1 MSLGL
6 YFHLPFCAV
15 HCTYCPFAISTDI
28 ALQDAY
34 VDALIREVAAWYP
47 ERESRDPGGRGA
59 RHEPRSPTHPG
70 PSPTLGMTG
79 IDTIYLGGGTPSR
92 TSLANLTRLFA
103 AVRERFDVARDA
115 EISMEANPEDVTAES
130 AGAWRALGVNRISVG
145 VQSFHDRELG
155 VIGRI
160 HDRAQAIAAVR
171 TVVAGGALTNLDLIL
186 GLPDQTAESFR
197 ETLDTAIDLGA
208 GHLSLYM
215 LDLEERTPLQVQAAR
230 GRVSLPEDDLVAD
243 LYVEAIERLGRAGL
257 RQYEISN
264 FARAGEE
271 CRHNLRYWTRSEY
284 RGFGLGAH
292 SFLGAER
299 FANTRDI
306 RKYIRL
312 APDARDFAEDLGAG
326 EVRRETLFLQ
336 LRQTSG
342 MCYEDLVALSGQEGV
357 AWIERGLQGG
367 WLRKSEGRV
376 AFTPSGFLQS
386 NDFISQLF

>member
-34 VDALIREVAAWYP
+34 VDALIREVTSCHP
-47 ERESRDPGGRGA
+47 ERSEGPGRVARQARASRPA
-59 RHEPRSPTHPG
+59 RPG
-70 PSPTLGMTG
+70 PSLTLGMTS

-92 TSLANLTRLFA
+92 TSLHNLARLFA
-103 AVRERFDVARDA
+103 AIRENFDIEETA
-115 EISMEANPEDVTAES
+115 EISMEANPEDVSEEAVS
-130 AGAWRALGVNRISVG
+130 AWRKLGVNRVSVG
-145 VQSFHDRELG
+145 VQSFHDDELR

-160 HDRAQAIAAVR
+160 HDRAQALDAVR
-171 TVVAGGALTNLDLIL
+171 TVVASGARANLDLIL
-186 GLPDQTAESFR
+186 GLPNQTAESFR
-197 ETLDTAIDLGA
+197 DSLDAAVALGA

-215 LDLEERTPLQVQAAR
+215 LDLEERTPLQVQASR

-243 LYVEAIERLGRAGL
+243 LYVEAIERLGRVGL
-257 RQYEISN
+257 HQYEISN
-264 FARAGEE
+264 FARTGEE
-271 CRHNLRYWTRSEY
+271 SRHNLRYWTRSEY
-284 RGFGLGAH
+284 LGFGLGAH
-292 SFLGAER
+292 SFVGSER

-306 RKYIRL
+306 RRYIEL
-312 APDARDFAEDLGAG
+312 APDARDFAEDLGAN
-326 EVRRETLFLQ
+326 EVRRETIFLQ

-342 MCYEDLVALSGQEGV
+342 MCYEDLVALSGEEGIE
-357 AWIERGLQGG
+357 WIERGLQGG
-367 WLRKSEGRV
+367 WLRKSDGRV